1 MGDFGITAITLA
13 AAAAS
18 AGTAASGALSKN
30 KAVKNSQNSAR
41 TAAIAQR
48 GQIEDAAALERLKR
62 KRESDRIRGRLAVVG
77 AASGVDPTGSYAD
90 LERQVGFDEDLNLD
104 IIETNRRNQT
114 ARVESGLTADLA
126 AIGAQRRNVL
136 LDAFSG
142 GAQGVQTGLSLYN
155 ALPDQEDVDKWLI
168 ENGLSSGGS
177 AQTP

>member
-1 MGDFGITAITLA
+1 MADFGLTAITLA

-30 KAVKNSQNSAR
+30 KAVKNSQESAR
-41 TAAIAQR
+41 RAAIAQR
-48 GQIEDAAALERLKR
+48 GQIEDAASLERLKR

-114 ARVESGLTADLA
+114 ARVESGLAADLA
-126 AIGAQRRNVL
+126 SIGAQRRNVL

-142 GAQGVQTGLSLYN
+142 GAQGVSTGLSLYN
-155 ALPDQEDVDKWLI
+155 ALPGATEPPQLYGDERDFF
-168 ENGLSSGGS
+168 
-177 AQTP
+177 T